1 MESEIMLGKHN
12 ATQLAAALAL
22 GRAVPA
28 ACMVG
33 VPLALC
39 VAGAVTGWQLAALP
53 KGAKV
58 TTIYYFDPAW
68 QPLAVAP
75 TGAICCAAA
84 IGRGA
89 TAAST
94 CGVCE

>member
-22 GRAVPA
+22 GWAVPA

-75 TGAICCAAA
+75 TGAICCAVAH
-84 IGRGA
+84 
-89 TAAST
+89 
-94 CGVCE
+94 V